1 MTDREKQLLD
11 YLYMTGEQIRDY
23 MRRNGFS
30 EHDTNSVSV
39 DVRIDKDGDRYDSIT
54 ALYFTA
60 DGQEPLK
67 GVKREFDIVS
77 QKSYYGEVK
86 S

>member
-1 MTDREKQLLD
+1 MTDKEKQLLD

-39 DVRIDKDGDRYDSIT
+39 DVRTDKDGDIYDSIT
-54 ALYFTA
+54 AWYFTA

-67 GVKREFDIVS
+67 GVKRKFDIVS